1 MKYRT
6 LGKTGY
12 KVSEIGF
19 GAWQIGGAHWGSVD
33 DNESIRALNLAIDRG
48 VNFIDTAQGYGNG
61 KSERVIAEVLKN
73 RTERVYVAT
82 KVLPLTGH
90 PNPYHGWQD
99 SFPEKYLR
107 ENIHERL
114 KMLSTDRIDILLL
127 HSWSRAW
134 NEDPKP
140 LEILQDLKKEG
151 LVENIGIS
159 VPPND
164 QNSVIELIKNERL
177 DVVEFIYNIFNQEAA
192 AELLPA
198 SKKHDVGTIIR
209 VPLEEGA
216 LTGKYTE
223 DTTFPEGDFRHIYFG
238 GDRMERIV
246 KRAKKIKQDLVDTG
260 LSMVH
265 ASLLYIL
272 AQDAVGTVI
281 PGMRNEKYV
290 TDNTSVS
297 GMEPLANDTIQR
309 LKVRNWARTT
319 WVNE

>member
-12 KVSEIGF
+12 EVSEIGF

-61 KSERVIAEVLKN
+61 KSERIIAEVLKD
-73 RTERVYVAT
+73 RKERVYVVT
-82 KVLPLTGH
+82 KILPLTGH
-90 PNPYHGWQD
+90 PNPYHAWQE

-107 ENIHERL
+107 ENIHRRL
-114 KMLSTDRIDILLL
+114 KMLSTDRVDILLL

-134 NEDPKP
+134 NDDPKP
-140 LEILQDLKKEG
+140 LEILQDLKREG
-151 LVENIGIS
+151 LAENIGIS

-164 QNSVIELIKNERL
+164 QNSVVELIKNDRL

-198 SKKHDVGTIIR
+198 SKKHNVGTIIR

-216 LTGKYTE
+216 LTGKYTR
-223 DTTFPEGDFRHIYFG
+223 DTTFPKEDFRHIYFG

-246 KRAKKIKQDLVDTG
+246 KRAEKLKEDLTDTG

-272 AQDAVGTVI
+272 ARDAVGTVI

-297 GMEPLANDTIQR
+297 GMKPLANDTIQR
-309 LKVRNWARTT
+309 LKEHNWVRTT